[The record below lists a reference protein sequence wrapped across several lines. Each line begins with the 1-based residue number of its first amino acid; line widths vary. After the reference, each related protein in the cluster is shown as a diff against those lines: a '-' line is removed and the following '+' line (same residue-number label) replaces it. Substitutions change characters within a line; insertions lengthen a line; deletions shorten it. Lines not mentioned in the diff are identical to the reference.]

1 MTEKYQPISRKNWGT
16 IMSIVLWEAMVRES
30 KPEDMAQKYGIE
42 CPTPKG
48 KELEV
53 EVDFRVNGVPLNFKK
68 TVEELGARME
78 SRFDEEV
85 LKKAKELVNLTR
97 FERLSE
103 IINNAEYQIEQEIE
117 RVFNEQKG
125 A

>member
-1 MTEKYQPISRKNWGT
+1 MTEKYQPISRINWNT
-16 IMSIVLWEAMVRES
+16 PMSVFLWEAMVRES
-30 KPEDMAQKYGIE
+30 NKGKDIDKVFGLE

-53 EVDFRVNGVPLNFKK
+53 EVDFRVNGVPLNFQK
-68 TVEELGARME
+68 TVEELWGRM
-78 SRFDEEV
+78 SKRFDDEV
-85 LKKAKELVNLTR
+85 LQKAKELVNLTR

-117 RVFNEQKG
+117 RVFNE
-125 A
+125 